1 MTATVNSILSDIVL
15 TVSVSYVLLAVG
27 YQAVQACYA
36 WRADHHSPAYVD
48 PMGALPSVD
57 VIIPCYNEDP
67 LLLAQC
73 LGSVLAQ
80 DYEGQLRVYLVD
92 DGSSNRS
99 SLEPVYA
106 AYADDPR
113 FTFLPLPHN
122 VGKRKA
128 QVEAIRRSGGELVLN
143 VDSDTTIEPGV
154 VRKLAAKMA
163 DPAVGGAMGRM
174 VAGNRHATWLTRLVD
189 MEYWMACNGERAAQA
204 EFGAV
209 MCCCGPCA
217 VYRRSILLRVLDQYE
232 TQYFRGRPSDFG
244 EDRHLTVLMLKEG
257 MRTEYV
263 PDARAATLVPER
275 LRPYARQQ
283 LRWARSTFRDTALVM
298 RLLPRLGRYLVL
310 DAAAQNLAPLLL
322 ALTVLTG
329 CAQIATG
336 TVPWAPILAVT
347 AASASQCAFALWT
360 SREARFFGMALHTAL
375 NIFLLL
381 PLKVYALCTLSDSS
395 WGSRNLPTAAPGGR
409 GDDLPGNP
417 PPARAVTDALSGVH
431 SGIPRQATERP
442 GREASKEG
450 EPGWTVGSAW
460 RS

>member
-1 MTATVNSILSDIVL
+1 MAAVTSILSTAAL
-15 TVSVSYVLLAVG
+15 TVSVAYAVLVVV
-27 YQAVQACYA
+27 YQAVQARYV
-36 WRADHHSPAYVD
+36 WRADRHSPTPVD

-67 LLLAQC
+67 LLLAEC
-73 LGSVLAQ
+73 LRSVLAQ

-92 DGSSNRS
+92 DGSDNRS
-99 SLEPVYA
+99 RLEPVHA
-106 AYADDPR
+106 AHADDPR
-113 FTFLPLPHN
+113 FTFVPLPHN

-128 QVEAIRRSGGELVLN
+128 QVEAIRRSGGELVVN
-143 VDSDTTIEPGV
+143 IDSDTTIEPGV

-163 DPAVGGAMGRM
+163 DPAVGGAMGQM
-174 VAGNRHATWLTRLVD
+174 VARNRHATWLTRLVD

-217 VYRRSILLRVLDQYE
+217 VYRRSVLLKVLDQYE

-257 MRTEYV
+257 LRTEYV

-283 LRWARSTFRDTALVM
+283 LRWARSTFRDTTLAM

-310 DAAAQNLAPLLL
+310 DTAGQNLEPLLL

-336 TVPWAPILAVT
+336 TVPWAPILAIT
-347 AASASQCAFALWT
+347 AESASKCGFALWR
-360 SREARFFGMALHTAL
+360 SREARFFGYALHTAL

-381 PLKVYALCTLSDSS
+381 PLKAYALCTLSDAS
-395 WGSRNLPTAAPGGR
+395 WGSRILPAIAPR
-409 GDDLPGNP
+409 GHGNDLPGTP
-417 PPARAVTDALSGVH
+417 PPARAVTGPFPAVRP
-431 SGIPRQATERP
+431 GIPRQASEQP
-442 GREASKEG
+442 GDEASERG
-450 EPGWTVGSAW
+450 RAEWTAESAW
-460 RS
+460 KI